1 MIIWE
6 QQRVL
11 IVGVKREAIILAVD
25 LREMLK
31 AAKPSIAVIGLG
43 GAGCNIITWIAQ
55 KGMAGGRIIAANT
68 DANHLATMSKTDKL
82 ILLGERLCK
91 GYGCGGYPKMGA
103 EATRENLPEIKEDL
117 QDVNLLFL
125 VAGLGGGTGSGAI
138 PVVAK
143 VARELGILTIACVT
157 IPFKMEMAR
166 REKAKEAL
174 KSLTES
180 CDSTIVIDN
189 SKLSEV
195 AGDLPLEDALAVANA
210 LVGAFIRNITETI
223 TQPSLINIDFADLR
237 AVMEQ
242 KGISAIGIGEGDGE
256 DRVTKAVSQALS
268 VPLLDIS
275 DISATF
281 GVLIHIMGGEDM
293 TLGEVAALGERIVDK
308 LPNIER
314 VIWGASVDNSL
325 TGRVRITVLTGIKSP
340 LIESK

>member
-1 MIIWE
+1 M
-6 QQRVL
+6 
-11 IVGVKREAIILAVD
+11 AVD
-25 LREMLK
+25 LREMVK

-55 KGMAGGRIIAANT
+55 KGLAGGRIIAANT
-68 DANHLATMSKTDKL
+68 DANHLATMSKADKL

-103 EATRENLPEIKEDL
+103 EATRENLLEIKADL

-138 PVVAK
+138 PVVAGA
-143 VARELGILTIACVT
+143 ARELGILTIACVT

-166 REKAKEAL
+166 REKAKEAI
-174 KSLTES
+174 KALTES

-195 AGDLPLEDALAVANA
+195 AGDLPLEDALGVANA
-210 LVGAFIRNITETI
+210 LVGAFIRNITEAI
-223 TQPSLINIDFADLR
+223 TQPSLVNIDFADLR

-242 KGISAIGIGEGDGE
+242 KGISAIGIGEGDSE
-256 DRVTKAVSQALS
+256 DRVTKAVNQALA

-275 DISATF
+275 DISATY
-281 GVLIHIMGGEDM
+281 GVLIHIVGGEDM
-293 TLGEVAALGERIVDK
+293 TLGEVAAVGERIVDK
-308 LPNIER
+308 LPNIKR
-314 VIWGASVDNSL
+314 VIWGARVDSSL
-325 TGRVRITVLTGIKSP
+325 TGRVRIMAVLSGVKSP

>member
-1 MIIWE
+1 MT
-6 QQRVL
+6 
-11 IVGVKREAIILAVD
+11 VD
-25 LREMLK
+25 LKEMVK

-68 DANHLATMSKTDKL
+68 DINHLATMSKADKF

-103 EATRENLPEIKEDL
+103 EATRENLPEIKAEL

-138 PVVAK
+138 SVVAG

-166 REKAKEAL
+166 REKAREAI
-174 KSLTES
+174 KALTES

-189 SKLSEV
+189 SKLSEI
-195 AGDLPLEDALAVANA
+195 AGDLPLKDALAVANA
-210 LVGAFIRNITETI
+210 LVGDFVRNITETI
-223 TQPSLINIDFADLR
+223 TQPSLVNLDFAYLR
-237 AVMEQ
+237 TVMERG
-242 KGISAIGIGEGDGE
+242 GISAIGIGEGDGE
-256 DRVTKAVSQALS
+256 DRITRAASLAMA

-275 DISATF
+275 DFSATY
-281 GVLIHIMGGEDM
+281 GVLIHIVGGEDM
-293 TLGEVAALGERIVDK
+293 TLEEVVAAGERIVDK
-308 LPNIER
+308 VPDIKR
-314 VIWGASVDNSL
+314 VILGARVDSSL
-325 TGRVRITVLTGIKSP
+325 AGRVRIMAVLTGINSP